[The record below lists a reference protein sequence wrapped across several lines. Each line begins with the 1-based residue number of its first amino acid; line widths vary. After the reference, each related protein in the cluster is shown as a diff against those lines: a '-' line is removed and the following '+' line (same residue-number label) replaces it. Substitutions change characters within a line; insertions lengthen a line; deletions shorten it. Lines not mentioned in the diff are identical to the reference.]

1 MYTTH
6 QPDSSMGTA
15 PGRENGAPRLDED
28 GTAISFDRADE
39 RALENDGRSHCHVHV
54 STFVMAAACCS
65 C

>member
-39 RALENDGRSHCHVHV
+39 QALKM
-54 STFVMAAACCS
+54 MAGHTAMFMS
-65 C
+65 QLS